1 MAMSTIFFLLCTGN
15 TTCALKGHISLL
27 FTMGDAMFSVCLIVC
42 ILVYCFSCHSLYI
55 LIHTNGINFLFV
67 VWDFLFAM
75 NSLLCFR
82 LDFWIVSLKLNGFS
96 LLVGFDFLANTPVAR
111 AITITTTIKVDWLFR
126 NEDCVLWGHC
136 AESLLETCACS
147 LTFHAPPIDVMRDWH
162 TFKVCVLISNL
173 DFSQCDDSEG
183 IFKPPCGRW

>member
-1 MAMSTIFFLLCTGN
+1 MHLLTTQWRKHHFCLCIIEWALVSSSFLVVIHCIYIFYLLCRVFV
-15 TTCALKGHISLL
+15 AL
-27 FTMGDAMFSVCLIVC
+27 
-42 ILVYCFSCHSLYI
+42 
-55 LIHTNGINFLFV
+55 
-67 VWDFLFAM
+67 
-75 NSLLCFR
+75 NSLLLFW
-82 LDFWIVSLKLNGFS
+82 LDFWIVWLQLNVFS

-162 TFKVCVLISNL
+162 TFKVCVLISN
-173 DFSQCDDSEG
+173 
-183 IFKPPCGRW
+183 